1 VPVEVEAHAET
12 GGHPGSA
19 DRGLLDHL
27 PIGDGSSLGSAEVL
41 AFNELADAAHDAF
54 VAFDSSGLIRSWNTA
69 AARLFGYRTEEALG
83 QPTTMLVPEAQAA
96 AQQARIAR
104 ALDGERINGVTAQ
117 GRRRD
122 GTLAPLKMTLLP
134 AQGRGGCVIVRDLTE
149 EHLAQVTLSEA
160 EFRLREAQELSHV
173 GLWLWDAASDSLQ
186 ISDELY
192 RIHGIS
198 PLEFDGTMA
207 AYMTYTHPDDRD
219 TLAAAMAKSLRS
231 GEGYEQEY
239 RIAKPDGTIGWIYSR
254 AQVVTAPGGASA
266 GLRGVAQDVTD
277 RKRAAESLRDQA
289 ALLELLRQMAVAANE
304 ATDLEQALRVC
315 VRDVCLHTGWPV
327 GEVVF
332 IDSGHAP
339 ASWNVHTADAER
351 FGQVVETS
359 QSAAPEMS
367 GPMASALQTGRPLVA
382 STGGPDADATSRAAL
397 VSGLDTVVV
406 LPLIVGREVVAV
418 LRFFGRGQPDERLV
432 ITVWDGANQL
442 GRVVERAR
450 SRDELSHQA
459 LHDSLTGLPNRTLL
473 MDRLGRALAHQA
485 RARHQVALVF
495 LDLDNFKLINDSLG
509 HEAGDELVIEVAR
522 RLDKILRPEDTAARL
537 GGDEFIVLC
546 DQLEKEEDAVNV
558 AERILVAVS
567 EPISLR
573 GHPETVIT
581 ASAGIA
587 IASAPGITPEA
598 LLRDADLAM
607 YRAKEAGR
615 GRYQIFDSAM
625 HRRANERLTVA
636 NELRSAISDGQF
648 RLLFQPQVDTMT
660 GEMLGVEALIRW
672 QHPTR
677 GLIGPLDFIP
687 VAEESYL
694 IIPLGD
700 WVLTE
705 ACRQGARW
713 QDEYPQRKPLKLCVN
728 VSAKQLARAELVAD
742 VACALKESGL
752 APSSLCIEITE
763 SVLMSDVELFLQT
776 LVGLKVLGVAIAID
790 DFGTGYSS
798 LAYLRRYPIDVIKVD
813 KAFVDGLEDSDPKP
827 TAVVAAVINLAHA
840 LGVVALAEGVETEA
854 QHGALERLGCDQ
866 CQGYY
871 FGKPAPPEVISQ
883 LLMSSGRLTTVSVQ

>member
-1 VPVEVEAHAET
+1 VEVEAHTEVARR
-12 GGHPGSA
+12 PGSA
-19 DRGLLDHL
+19 DGELLDRR
-27 PIGDGSSLGSAEVL
+27 PIGDPTSLGLAEVA
-41 AFNELADAAHDAF
+41 AFKELADAAHDAF
-54 VAFDSSGLIRSWNTA
+54 VAFDSAGVIRSWNTA
-69 AARLFGYRTEEALG
+69 AARLFGYRTEEAIG
-83 QPTTMLVPEAQAA
+83 QHTTMLVPDAQAGE
-96 AQQARIAR
+96 QHDRIER
-104 ALDGERINGVTAQ
+104 VLEGERINGVTAR

-122 GTLAPLKMTLLP
+122 GTVAPLRMTLLP
-134 AQGRGGCVIVRDLTE
+134 AQGQGGWIIARDLTE
-149 EHLAQVTLSEA
+149 EHLAQATLSEA

-207 AYMTYTHPDDRD
+207 AYRTYTHPDDRD
-219 TLAAAMAKSLRS
+219 TLAAAMAASLRT

-239 RIAKPDGTIGWIYSR
+239 RIARPDGTIGWIYSR
-254 AQVVTAPGGASA
+254 AQVVTAPAGGSA

-289 ALLELLRQMAVAANE
+289 AMLELLRQMAVAANE
-304 ATDLEQALRVC
+304 AADLEQALQIC

-327 GEVVF
+327 GEAVF
-332 IDSGHAP
+332 IDARRVPST
-339 ASWNVHTADAER
+339 WNVHTSDPER
-351 FGQVVETS
+351 FSHVVETS
-359 QSAAPEMS
+359 QMAAPQLSGPIASAMQTGQPLTASAAAP
-367 GPMASALQTGRPLVA
+367 G
-382 STGGPDADATSRAAL
+382 ADPTSQAAFA
-397 VSGLDTVVV
+397 SGLDVVVV
-406 LPLIVGREVVAV
+406 LPLIVGREVVAI
-418 LRFFGRGQPDERLV
+418 LRFFGRDQPDEQLLV
-432 ITVWDGANQL
+432 TVCDGANQL

-485 RARHQVALVF
+485 RVPRQVALVF

-509 HEAGDELVIEVAR
+509 HEAGDELVVEVAR

-546 DQLEKEEDAVNV
+546 DQLENEEDAVNV

-587 IASAPGITPEA
+587 IASGPGIAPEA

-648 RLLFQPQVDTMT
+648 RLLYQPQVDTMT
-660 GEMLGVEALIRW
+660 GELIGVEALIRW

-677 GLIGPLDFIP
+677 GLIGPVDFIP

-694 IIPLGD
+694 IIPLGE

-713 QDEYPQRKPLKLCVN
+713 QAEHPQREPLKLCVN
-728 VSAKQLARAELVAD
+728 VSAKQLARPELVDD
-742 VACALKESGL
+742 VASALKESGL
-752 APSSLCIEITE
+752 LPSSLCIEMTE
-763 SVLMSDVELFLQT
+763 SVLMSDVEFFLET
-776 LVGLKVLGVAIAID
+776 LVGLKLLGVAIAID

-827 TAVVAAVINLAHA
+827 TAVVAAVVNLAHA

-854 QHGALERLGCDQ
+854 QHHVLERLGCDQ

-871 FGKPAPPEVISQ
+871 FGTPAEPEVISN
-883 LLMSSGRLTTVSVQ
+883 LLMSSGRLSPTTVS

>member
-1 VPVEVEAHAET
+1 MEVETYAEAGKRP
-12 GGHPGSA
+12 GGA
-19 DRGLLDHL
+19 DDQLLGQPPMEDL
-27 PIGDGSSLGSAEVL
+27 SSLGLAEVPVL
-41 AFNELADAAHDAF
+41 KELADAAHDAL
-54 VAFDSSGLIRSWNTA
+54 VAFDAAGLIRSWNTA

-83 QPTTMLVPEAQAA
+83 QLTSMLVPDAQAEGHR
-96 AQQARIAR
+96 ARIQR
-104 ALDGERINGVTAQ
+104 VLEGERINGVTVQ

-134 AQGRGGCVIVRDLTE
+134 ARGRGGWIIARDLTE
-149 EHLAQVTLSEA
+149 EHLAQATLSEA

-198 PLEFDGTMA
+198 PLEFDGTMS
-207 AYMTYTHPDDRD
+207 AYRMYTHPDDRD
-219 TLAAAMAKSLRS
+219 TLAAAMAESLRS

-239 RIAKPDGTIGWIYSR
+239 RIARPDGTIGWIYSR
-254 AQVVTAPGGASA
+254 AQVVTAPAGGAA

-289 ALLELLRQMAVAANE
+289 AMLDLLRQMAVAANE
-304 ATDLEQALRVC
+304 AADLEQALRIC

-327 GEVVF
+327 GEVIF
-332 IDSGHAP
+332 IDASSAP
-339 ASWNVHTADAER
+339 TSWNAYAADPEQ
-351 FGQVVETS
+351 FGQIVETS
-359 QSAAPEMS
+359 RIAAPELC
-367 GPMASALQTGRPLVA
+367 GPIANALQAGRPLAA
-382 STGGPDADATSRAAL
+382 SGGTADADATSRAAFAA
-397 VSGLDTVVV
+397 GLDTVVI
-406 LPLIVGREVVAV
+406 LPLIVGGDVVAV
-418 LRFFGRGQPDERLV
+418 LRFFGRGQPDEQLV
-432 ITVWDGANQL
+432 VTVCDGANQL

-473 MDRLGRALAHQA
+473 MDRLGRALARQV
-485 RARHQVALVF
+485 RVPKQVALVF

-509 HEAGDELVIEVAR
+509 HEAGDELVVEVAH
-522 RLDKILRPEDTAARL
+522 RLEKILRPEDTAARL

-546 DQLEKEEDAVNV
+546 DQLENEEDAVNV

-587 IASAPGITPEA
+587 IASGPGIAPEA

-636 NELRSAISDGQF
+636 NELRSAISEGQF
-648 RLLFQPQVDTMT
+648 RLLYQPQVDTKT

-677 GLIGPLDFIP
+677 GLIGPVDFIP

-694 IIPLGD
+694 IIPLGE

-705 ACRQGARW
+705 ACRQGALW
-713 QDEYPQRKPLKLCVN
+713 QAEFPHRQPLKLCVN
-728 VSAKQLARAELVAD
+728 VSAKQLARPELIDD
-742 VACALKESGL
+742 VASALRESGL
-752 APSSLCIEITE
+752 LPSSLCIEITE
-763 SVLMSDVELFLQT
+763 SVLMSDVELFLET
-776 LVGLKVLGVAIAID
+776 LVGLKLLGVAIAID

-827 TAVVAAVINLAHA
+827 TAVVAAVVNLAHA

-854 QHGALERLGCDQ
+854 QHDVLERLGCDQ
-866 CQGYY
+866 CQGY
-871 FGKPAPPEVISQ
+871 FFSRPVQPDVITN
-883 LLMSSGRLTTVSVQ
+883 LLMSTGRLTTAPVN